1 MKLVNP
7 NIYGRKYATSVQ
19 NLERVSNV
27 CRSDPSRGFHLGFLY
42 LSATV
47 RRNGNRATNVI
58 FFFLPSEKM
67 CIKKHRPASL
77 ASPSKHWW
85 RNGGKVRGRSG
96 NWSFWKR
103 RGRRVSGLPYV
114 RAFVVRWALRES
126 RSVSKIHERNEWPSS
141 GSIFILFRFLFH
153 NGRARKIRIIIYND
167 HIFFPLISRSR
178 VRPSM
183 DNKFN

>member
-1 MKLVNP
+1 MEENTPLLYK
-7 NIYGRKYATSVQ
+7 I
-19 NLERVSNV
+19 SNE
-27 CRSDPSRGFHLGFLY
+27 FLMFADRIP
-42 LSATV
+42 LAAFIWDFF
-47 RRNGNRATNVI
+47 RNGNRATNVI

-114 RAFVVRWALRES
+114 SRVRGSMSLERIEERFQDPRTKWMAVVR
-126 RSVSKIHERNEWPSS
+126 IDFYFI
-141 GSIFILFRFLFH
+141 SIFISQRTSEKDKNYYIQRSYFLSSH
-153 NGRARKIRIIIYND
+153 
-167 HIFFPLISRSR
+167 FPLSRS
-178 VRPSM
+178 SL
-183 DNKFN
+183 DG

>member
-42 LSATV
+42 FAATV

-114 RAFVVRWALRES
+114 SRVREPWENWGAFP
-126 RSVSKIHERNEWPSS
+126 RSTNEMN
-141 GSIFILFRFLFH
+141 GRRQDRFLFRFLFH

-167 HIFFPLISRSR
+167 YIFFPLIS
-178 VRPSM
+178 RPSM

>member
-42 LSATV
+42 FSATV

-114 RAFVVRWALRES
+114 SRVRGSMSLERIEERFQDPRTKWMAVVR
-126 RSVSKIHERNEWPSS
+126 IDFYFI
-141 GSIFILFRFLFH
+141 SIFISQRTSEKDKNYYIQRSYFFSFSH
-153 NGRARKIRIIIYND
+153 
-167 HIFFPLISRSR
+167 FPLSRS
-178 VRPSM
+178 SL
-183 DNKFN
+183 DG